1 MMEKEQSGKTLFR
14 GELALVIAVL
24 VNSFG
29 VVLMLYSG
37 AGISAISSVPY
48 AFSLAFPALTLGTWT
63 YLFQGTLIASLMIMR
78 RKWVWPYLFSF
89 VVGFVFSE
97 LLDVHELWI
106 DVLPY
111 TLPWRVVYFVVSYL
125 LICFGIALSNRCG
138 LPIVPTD
145 LFPRELA
152 DITKVPYPRIKIGFD
167 VTCLAITAGMTFFF
181 LGRLE
186 GLGIGTIAAVLCWPY
201 VVVVFL
207 LLFPGVQEMP
217 IASTIVAF
225 VITSPLPMWTTITDG
240 GWSFLL
246 GGVLLYALRGHRRV
260 QLTAWAVLI
269 FLCDFVPTFGMLCR
283 QADFVWTQMFTDYY
297 EWFGVAA
304 VLLMLL
310 YNGQRGKGHKQ
321 LFYWFYPAHVYLL
334 YGASCL
340 VYNVLR

>member
-1 MMEKEQSGKTLFR
+1 MEKEQSGKTLFR

-89 VVGFVFSE
+89 VVGFAFSE

-106 DVLPY
+106 DVLPH

-181 LGRLE
+181 LGRLA
-186 GLGIGTIAAVLCWPY
+186 LA
-201 VVVVFL
+201 
-207 LLFPGVQEMP
+207 
-217 IASTIVAF
+217 
-225 VITSPLPMWTTITDG
+225 PLPRRSPWARALAWWGTCWTSTFILKTTRPC
-240 GWSFLL
+240 
-246 GGVLLYALRGHRRV
+246 APLRTNSKICKEQRPAAQAHCL
-260 QLTAWAVLI
+260 Q
-269 FLCDFVPTFGMLCR
+269 R
-283 QADFVWTQMFTDYY
+283 QAIILYY
-297 EWFGVAA
+297 FI
-304 VLLMLL
+304 L
-310 YNGQRGKGHKQ
+310 Y
-321 LFYWFYPAHVYLL
+321 
-334 YGASCL
+334 
-340 VYNVLR
+340 